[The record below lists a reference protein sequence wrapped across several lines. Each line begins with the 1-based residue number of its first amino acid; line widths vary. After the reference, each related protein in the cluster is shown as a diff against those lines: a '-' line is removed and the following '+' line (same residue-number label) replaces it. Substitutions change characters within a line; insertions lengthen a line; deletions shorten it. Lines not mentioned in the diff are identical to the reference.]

1 MSTVAA
7 VVDPILLARRRAL
20 ARARG
25 RRRLALLGGIVGLA
39 AAVGGY
45 QGLRATPIFDVHAV
59 AVHGGDPALDAEV
72 QTAMQ
77 AAVGG
82 RSLIGLDT
90 GPLERRLQAMPY
102 VKAVRVDR
110 AFPNTLAVSI
120 VPERPVVTARSGH
133 ARFAVSADGRI
144 LGPASPKARGLAA
157 VTLPAGVAMPVGRPT
172 ANGDLRAALRL
183 LSATPAWFRH
193 RVGRVIRIVPS
204 QGSAVLV
211 VNGGLQVR
219 LGDAGR
225 LGVKLQVAARVLAVM
240 PHRDRHSLAYV
251 DVSAPGRPALGY
263 RH

>member
-1 MSTVAA
+1 MVAA
-7 VVDPILLARRRAL
+7 AADPILLARRRAL

-25 RRRLALLGGIVGLA
+25 RRRLALLGGVVGLA
-39 AAVGGY
+39 VAVGGY
-45 QGLRATPIFDVHAV
+45 EGLRATPIFDVHAIDV
-59 AVHGGDPALDAEV
+59 RGGSAALDAQV
-72 QTAMQ
+72 RTAMQ
-77 AAVGG
+77 SAVGT
-82 RSLIGLDT
+82 RSLLDVDT
-90 GPLERRLQAMPY
+90 APLARTLRAMPY

-110 AFPNTLAVSI
+110 AFPNTLAITI
-120 VPERPVVTARSGH
+120 VPEQPVVTARSGH
-133 ARFAVSADGRI
+133 ARVAVSADGRI

-157 VTLPAGVAMPVGRPT
+157 VTLPAGVALPVGRPT
-172 ANGDLRAALRL
+172 ANADLRAALHL
-183 LSATPAWFRH
+183 LAATPAWFRH

-204 QGSAVLV
+204 QGSAVLI

-219 LGDAGR
+219 LGDTTG